1 MRFFSYFQSFGFTR
15 NEIKVIV
22 LMSATF
28 LLGLAIRYFNISPL
42 SAKAPKTAFDYTIP
56 DSIFQSRANR
66 DLQSLSGGSARDDS
80 SQHAASAA
88 QPVGR
93 KSPKSI
99 ININTASKTELLQ
112 LPGIGDA
119 YAERIIAYRKEHGP
133 FKSVDDVQKVKG
145 IGKKKL
151 ERIRHL
157 LSAK

>member
-1 MRFFSYFQSFGFTR
+1 MRIFSYFQSFGFAR

-28 LLGLAIRYFNISPL
+28 LLGLAIRYYNSSPL
-42 SAKAPKTAFDYTIP
+42 SVNTPKKEFDYTIP
-56 DSIFQSRANR
+56 DSMFQSRANR
-66 DLQSLSGGSARDDS
+66 GLQNLSGRSAHDDS
-80 SQHAASAA
+80 SQNAASAA

-99 ININTASKTELLQ
+99 ININTARKAELLQ

-133 FKSVDDVQKVKG
+133 FKSVNDLQKVRG

-151 ERIRHL
+151 ERMRHL